1 MDEYYKFYLIFKLKW
16 FNEYSFLAINNITT
30 ENKTD
35 IVADLCLNNINQL
48 NIIYLSINYLKN
60 ILTIP
65 H

>member
-1 MDEYYKFYLIFKLKW
+1 MDEYYKFYLFFKWKL

-35 IVADLCLNNINQL
+35 IVTNLYLTNINQL